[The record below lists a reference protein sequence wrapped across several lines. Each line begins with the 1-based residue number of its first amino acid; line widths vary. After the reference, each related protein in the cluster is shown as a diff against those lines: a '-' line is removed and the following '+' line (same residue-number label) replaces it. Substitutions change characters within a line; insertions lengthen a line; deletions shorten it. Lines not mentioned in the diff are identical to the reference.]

1 MAIYS
6 ITCGSCGLGVAAEII
21 LGDAVPGYVA
31 WLRCPNCD
39 EGSVKLKN
47 GAVYPTAPAG
57 GSVNH
62 LPVDVDTAWREV
74 RTSHA
79 VAAYTAS
86 EMMCRK
92 ILMHLAVDKAGA
104 TPGKKFVD
112 YIDALDAAGYM
123 APGMKPVVDTVRKR
137 GNVANHELPASG
149 EQESLTTM
157 AVTEHLLRT
166 IYELPGLVPS
176 ASTP

>member
-1 MAIYS
+1 MPRTLS
-6 ITCGSCGLGVAAEII
+6 ITCGTCGLGVAAEVVK
-21 LGDAVPGYVA
+21 GEPAPGHVA
-31 WLRCPNCD
+31 WLVCPNCE
-39 EGSVKLKN
+39 EGSVKLKS

-57 GSVNH
+57 GAVSH
-62 LPVDVDTAWREV
+62 LPVDVDAAWREV

-79 VAAYTAS
+79 VAAYTAA

-104 TPGKKFVD
+104 PAGKGFVE
-112 YIDALDAAGYM
+112 YIDALDKAGYM
-123 APGMKPVVDTVRKR
+123 APGMKPVIDTIRQR

-157 AVTEHLLRT
+157 SVTEHLLRT
-166 IYELPGLVPS
+166 IYELPGLVP
-176 ASTP
+176 AP